1 MKKRMC
7 GVFYMKTLFAMD
19 LIDNKA
25 VRLIRGDFTKTT
37 VYSEDPVSK
46 IEEMLERGARDFHII
61 DLDGARTGKR
71 VHHEIIK
78 KIRLKVDG
86 YMETGGGIRTEDDIK
101 YYSNMDIDGVI
112 VGTQAL
118 EDDNFFQ
125 GLSGLKNIILGL
137 DLLEGKPMSR
147 GWKTAVDK
155 NINEVLEASE
165 RIGIM
170 AVLCTSI
177 ARDGMLSGPDY
188 DGLKELL
195 KMTKLPVIASGGVTS
210 IDDVKRLKDMGAW
223 ATILGK
229 AVYEGLIKIEE
240 AVKYAD

>member
-1 MKKRMC
+1 
-7 GVFYMKTLFAMD
+7 MKTLFAMD
-19 LIDNKA
+19 LIGSKA
-25 VRLIRGDFTKTT
+25 VRLIKGDFTKVT
-37 VYSEDPVSK
+37 VYSEDPVAK
-46 IEEMLERGARDFHII
+46 IEEMIDRGARDFHII

-78 KIRLKVDG
+78 NIRLKVDG
-86 YMETGGGIRTEDDIK
+86 YMETGGGIRAEDDIK
-101 YYSNMDIDGVI
+101 YYSELGVNGII

-118 EDDNFFQ
+118 EDDSFFQ
-125 GLSGLKNIILGL
+125 RLSIFSNIILGL
-137 DLLEGKPMSR
+137 DLLGGKPMSR
-147 GWKTAVDK
+147 GWKTTVDK
-155 NINEVLEASE
+155 DVREILEASE

-188 DGLKELL
+188 EGMEVLL